1 MAIDTWTALQ
11 TAILDWLGRP
21 GDPLVQPAV
30 PDFIAFFEEEARDR
44 LRTQFNDVVDVE
56 LLPLSPG
63 RFDLPDDAESVRRV
77 VYDGGQLEYLPS
89 VDFGNATLDGR
100 LIGAPVWYTIEGT
113 GLVLG
118 PTPDTNLS
126 AFVDY
131 WAGLP
136 ALGPTVPS
144 NWLLARWPSLYLFG
158 SLACAEAYIG
168 NDERVSGW
176 IQQREAGFERV
187 RREAI
192 GARLGGAPL
201 VMRVDGPTP

>member
-1 MAIDTWTALQ
+1 MALNSYTALQ

-30 PDFIAFFEEEARDR
+30 PDFIALFEEEARDR
-44 LRTQFNDVVDVE
+44 LRTQFNDVTDVE
-56 LLPLSPG
+56 LPPLSPG
-63 RFDLPDDAESVRRV
+63 LFALPDDAESVRRV
-77 VYDGGQLEYLPS
+77 VYDGTQLEYLPAWDLS
-89 VDFGNATLDGR
+89 E
-100 LIGAPVWYTIEGT
+100 LIGAPLWYTIEGT
-113 GLVLG
+113 SLQLG

-126 AFVDY
+126 AFIDY

-136 ALGPTVPS
+136 ALGPSVPS

-158 SLACAEAYIG
+158 SLACAEAYTG

>member
-1 MAIDTWTALQ
+1 
-11 TAILDWLGRP
+11 
-21 GDPLVQPAV
+21 
-30 PDFIAFFEEEARDR
+30 
-44 LRTQFNDVVDVE
+44 
-56 LLPLSPG
+56 
-63 RFDLPDDAESVRRV
+63 LPDDAESVRRV
-77 VYDGGQLEYLPS
+77 VYDGTQLEYLPAWDLS
-89 VDFGNATLDGR
+89 E
-100 LIGAPVWYTIEGT
+100 LIGAPLWYTIEGT
-113 GLVLG
+113 SLVLG

-136 ALGPTVPS
+136 ALGPSVPS

-192 GARLGGAPL
+192 GARLGGSPL
-201 VMRVDGPTP
+201 VIRVDGPTP

>member
-1 MAIDTWTALQ
+1 MALNSYTALQ

-30 PDFIAFFEEEARDR
+30 PDFIALFEEEARDR
-44 LRTQFNDVVDVE
+44 LRTQFNDVTDVE
-56 LLPLSPG
+56 LPPLSPG
-63 RFDLPDDAESVRRV
+63 LFALPDDAESIRRV
-77 VYDGGQLEYLPS
+77 VYDGTQLEYLPAWDLS
-89 VDFGNATLDGR
+89 E
-100 LIGAPVWYTIEGT
+100 LIGAPMWYTIEGT
-113 GLVLG
+113 SLQLG

-126 AFVDY
+126 AFIDY

-136 ALGPTVPS
+136 ALGPSVPS

-158 SLACAEAYIG
+158 SLACAEAYTG